1 MRGLEVDSNGLLW
14 LGQAGAMGAAGGGGG
29 IGAAVGGSG
38 LRLVPPLEA
47 AESIKLG
54 ETRLDDFLLVDG
66 LVCFS
71 RDELRRMLD
80 AGEVHVVRKPAQLWP
95 RTWALSDARDV
106 EEAGLGDGT
115 GVWFAAVQ
123 LDSGDD
129 GESTGGSFAL
139 PVVEMGGL
147 ADDALDEWLKFFAGH
162 KRSGEGEEEDYSPGA

>member
-115 GVWFAAVQ
+115 GVWFAAAQ

-147 ADDALDEWLKFFAGH
+147 ADDALDEWLKLFAGH
-162 KRSGEGEEEDYSPGA
+162 KRSGEGEEED